1 MSEYKHST
9 NQVGVSVVGSLFSTT
24 DYSLFKKMEGN
35 RTVRSNSN
43 LEKEIKE
50 MGQLAPIMVNS

>member
-1 MSEYKHST
+1 MSKYKHST

-43 LEKEIKE
+43 LEKKIKE